1 MHRDLKLENVMVDVW
16 VRNDGASEIV
26 CKITDFGLATFLE
39 HNHKTNQKMGT
50 PRYMAPEIVN
60 GKMYDLKVD
69 SWAFG
74 VLAYVLLSGGKFPFE
89 GRSMHALNSAIRSAR
104 PSYRFL

>member
-1 MHRDLKLENVMVDVW
+1 
-16 VRNDGASEIV
+16 
-26 CKITDFGLATFLE
+26 
-39 HNHKTNQKMGT
+39 
-50 PRYMAPEIVN
+50 MAPEIVN
-60 GKMYDLKVD
+60 GKRYDSKVD

-89 GRSMHALNSAIRSAR
+89 GRTMIALNNAIRSAK